1 MKDPKHR
8 AKQRFKRQDW
18 IDLGLDMAAQESPDA
33 MTLEAVCAAAN
44 KTRGSFY
51 HHFPA
56 HADFL
61 EAVAERWLQ
70 RDTED
75 VIAANTADGSLGDR
89 LHRLNEMTAA
99 LDPRLERG
107 IRQLAAAYPAL
118 ARYVRIADDRRR
130 AHICALYAGAGAAD
144 PDTAER
150 LAALIYAAF
159 VGFAFVEPDASPA
172 RRAALFDLLPSEAG
186 SLAKH
191 QN

>member
-1 MKDPKHR
+1 MTDRDQSRP
-8 AKQRFKRQDW
+8 QRFRRQDW
-18 IDLGLDMAAQESPDA
+18 IDLGLNLAALESPDA
-33 MTLEAVCAAAN
+33 MTLEAVCAAAG

-61 EAVAERWLQ
+61 DAVAERWLQ

-75 VIAANTADGSLGDR
+75 IIADNVPAGSLANRLDR
-89 LHRLNEMTAA
+89 LNLMTAA

-118 ARYVRIADDRRR
+118 ARYVTIADARRKD
-130 AHICALYAGAGAAD
+130 HIRSLYVSAGAAD
-144 PDTAER
+144 RETAER

-159 VGFAFVEPDASPA
+159 VGFAFVEPAATPA
-172 RRAALFDLLPSEAG
+172 RRAALFELLPPG
-186 SLAKH
+186 L
-191 QN
+191 

>member
-1 MKDPKHR
+1 MTVR
-8 AKQRFKRQDW
+8 EQSRTRQFRRQDW
-18 IDLGLDMAAQESPDA
+18 IDLGLELAAVETPDA
-33 MTLEAVCAAAN
+33 MTLEAVCAAAG

-61 EAVAERWLQ
+61 DAVAQRWLQ

-75 VIAANTADGSLGDR
+75 IIANNAPAGSLGNQLDR
-89 LHRLNEMTAA
+89 LNKMTAA

-118 ARYVRIADDRRR
+118 DRYVTIADTRRKD
-130 AHICALYAGAGAAD
+130 HIQSLYVSAGAAD
-144 PDTAER
+144 RKTAER

-159 VGFAFVEPDASPA
+159 VGFAFVEPEASPA
-172 RRAALFDLLPSEAG
+172 RRAALFELLPAG
-186 SLAKH
+186 RER
-191 QN
+191 